1 MEGMGNPSTQELE
14 IADPELKQLYEA
26 AKAKSH
32 EELALEY
39 ARLLYVLE
47 YAVPDLKDWILGI
60 GRKIRVVRRD
70 WNAYIGYLIG
80 FSADITHVK
89 LDVTEMIKQW
99 DQPVDKLEKKVVE
112 LPAGSIVLWE
122 WIEEE
127 QTIPKEEGK

>member
-1 MEGMGNPSTQELE
+1 MSNPSTQELE
-14 IADPELKQLYEA
+14 IADPELKQLYES

-47 YAVPDLKDWILGI
+47 RAVPDLKDWILGI

-99 DQPVDKLEKKVVE
+99 DQPVDKLEKKIVE

-122 WIEEE
+122 WIEGEAE
-127 QTIPKEEGK
+127 VPKQEGKT